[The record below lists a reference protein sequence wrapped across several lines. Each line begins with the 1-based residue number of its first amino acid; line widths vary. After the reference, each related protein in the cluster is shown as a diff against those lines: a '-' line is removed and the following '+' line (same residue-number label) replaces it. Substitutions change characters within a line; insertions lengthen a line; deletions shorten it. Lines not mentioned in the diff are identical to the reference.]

1 MNKLVGLYPQDQTDA
16 ARELFA
22 FKTFHGKYLRFHTP
36 PSSPKDGSGCSTE
49 GAENGARY
57 ERNMGLVISAARLQM
72 LVHSHAAS
80 GRITEGLLT
89 NRLLTYLQAA
99 GDQHVERADAL
110 GGAHAGTQ
118 GAQNHRGRQPTPK
131 NIAMA

>member
-1 MNKLVGLYPQDQTDA
+1 MNKLVRLYSQDQTDA

-57 ERNMGLVISAARLQM
+57 EGDMG
-72 LVHSHAAS
+72 
-80 GRITEGLLT
+80 
-89 NRLLTYLQAA
+89 YLCSSSSCAC
-99 GDQHVERADAL
+99 
-110 GGAHAGTQ
+110 TQ
-118 GAQNHRGRQPTPK
+118 PRSFGQNHRRPFD
-131 NIAMA
+131 

>member
-1 MNKLVGLYPQDQTDA
+1 MVNVKKFPRINKLVRLYPQDQTDA

-57 ERNMGLVISAARLQM
+57 EGDMGLVISAARLQM

-80 GRITEGLLT
+80 GRIAEGSLANMLL
-89 NRLLTYLQAA
+89 NHFLL
-99 GDQHVERADAL
+99 
-110 GGAHAGTQ
+110 
-118 GAQNHRGRQPTPK
+118 
-131 NIAMA
+131 